1 MPQRFVELATPVED
15 GVQWASAMSATLSD
29 RLNSGVAQWVIPA
42 VANASRRLADCV
54 PDGVGAASQ
63 AVVGAATAL
72 PPPRGVAAHALLA
85 ALAVVVLRWLYV
97 RRHATRILSKYG
109 QTRQLCKDA

>member
-1 MPQRFVELATPVED
+1 MPRRFVELATPVED
-15 GVQWASAMSATLSD
+15 GVQWASAMSGTLSD
-29 RLNSGVAQWVIPA
+29 RLNSGVAKWVLPA

-85 ALAVVVLRWLYV
+85 ALVVAVLRWLYV
-97 RRHATRILSKYG
+97 RRHAAHILSEYG
-109 QTRQLCKDA
+109 QARRLRKDA